1 MFGIGGV
8 ELLLILLFG
17 FLVFGPDKLP
27 EMAKTLGKAIAK
39 FRQAQDDMKSTLSG
53 QSFVDKE
60 SGELKNPLDVLENAA
75 NDVQKKTSA
84 AQKKVD
90 AGVDKVVEKTAEKT
104 ESFAERKARY
114 DRERA
119 ARKAEEAAAAK
130 AAENDS
136 AQNAEGV
143 TGATSSADDA
153 TAPADAASASAKPA
167 STSADISKKVA
178 TPAAADDVQSSAT
191 NVASEK
197 QE

>member
-60 SGELKNPLDVLENAA
+60 SGEIKNPLDVLENAA

-119 ARKAEEAAAAK
+119 AKKAEEAAAAK
-130 AAENDS
+130 A
-136 AQNAEGV
+136 
-143 TGATSSADDA
+143 
-153 TAPADAASASAKPA
+153 ADAASASAKPA